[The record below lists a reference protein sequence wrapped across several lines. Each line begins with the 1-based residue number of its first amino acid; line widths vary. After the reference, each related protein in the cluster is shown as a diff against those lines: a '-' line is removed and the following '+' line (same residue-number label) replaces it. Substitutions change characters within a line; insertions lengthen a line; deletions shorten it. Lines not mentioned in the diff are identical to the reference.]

1 MHPYLFKIGDFSIP
15 TYGILVA
22 AGYLISAFYIYKRNR
37 PLNISREQI
46 SDMILFAII
55 AALLGGKLFYVII
68 FWDDY
73 GLTFFQKAINA
84 LKDFRYG
91 FVFYG
96 GLITSTIFLY
106 FYLKKKK
113 INFLAF
119 ADIAA
124 PGIVLGH
131 AIGRIGCFFAGCCH
145 GKPTDF
151 ICAVTF
157 NNPESLVSPALIG
170 VPVHP
175 TQLYSSAANF
185 IIFIAL
191 HFMLKASLK
200 HNWKKG
206 LIAASYL
213 LTYSIARF
221 AIEIFRGD
229 ARGNFIF
236 AMSPS
241 QIISLSGALIALLF
255 FYFAWKNKTIAV
267 KRQ

>member
-1 MHPYLFKIGDFSIP
+1 MHPYLFKIGDFSVP

-96 GLITSTIFLY
+96 GLIISIASVY
-106 FYLKKKK
+106 IYSKKKN
-113 INFLAF
+113 INFLTF

-124 PGIVLGH
+124 PAIALGH
-131 AIGRIGCFFAGCCH
+131 AIGRLGCFFAGCCH

-151 ICAVTF
+151 ICAVKF
-157 NNPESLVSPALIG
+157 NNPESLVAPHLLGI
-170 VPVHP
+170 PIHP

-185 IIFIAL
+185 IIFAAL
-191 HFMLKASLK
+191 HFMLKSSLK
-200 HNWKKG
+200 HNWKNG
-206 LIAASYL
+206 LIAASYIL
-213 LTYSIARF
+213 LYSIARF
-221 AIEIFRGD
+221 IIELFRGD
-229 ARGNFIF
+229 ARGDFIF

-241 QIISLSGALIALLF
+241 QIISLSGAVIALLF
-255 FYFAWKNKTIAV
+255 FYLARKTKNAKI
-267 KRQ
+267 

>member
-1 MHPYLFKIGDFSIP
+1 MHPYLFKIGNFSVP

-22 AGYLISAFYIYKRNR
+22 AGYLLGAFYIYKRNR
-37 PLNISREQI
+37 LLNISKEQV
-46 SDMILFAII
+46 SDILLFAII
-55 AALLGGKLFYVII
+55 AALLGGKLFYAVI
-68 FWDDY
+68 FWNDY
-73 GLTFFQKAINA
+73 GLTFFQKALNA

-96 GLITSTIFLY
+96 GLIVSAVSVYIY
-106 FYLKKKK
+106 SVKKN

-124 PGIVLGH
+124 PAIALGH

-145 GKPTDF
+145 GKPTEF
-151 ICAVTF
+151 ICAVKF
-157 NNPESLVSPALIG
+157 NNPESLVSPLLIG
-170 VPVHP
+170 IPIHP

-185 IIFIAL
+185 IIFLTL

-200 HNWKKG
+200 HNWKNG
-206 LIAASYL
+206 LIADSYL
-213 LTYSIARF
+213 LLYSIARF
-221 AIEIFRGD
+221 IIEFFRGD
-229 ARGNFIF
+229 ARGDFIF

-241 QIISLSGALIALLF
+241 QIISLSGAAIALLF
-255 FYFAWKNKTIAV
+255 FYFALNKTIAV

>member
-22 AGYLISAFYIYKRNR
+22 AGYLLGAFYIYRRNHL
-37 PLNISREQI
+37 LNVTKEQI
-46 SDMILFAII
+46 SDILLFSII
-55 AALLGGKLFYVII
+55 AALLGGKLFYVVI
-68 FWDDY
+68 FWNDY
-73 GLTFFQKAINA
+73 GLTFFEKALNA
-84 LKDFRYG
+84 LKEFRYG

-96 GLITSTIFLY
+96 GLIVSTIATY

-113 INFLAF
+113 INFLKF

-145 GKPTDF
+145 GKPTEF
-151 ICAVTF
+151 ICAVKF
-157 NNPESLVSPALIG
+157 NNPESLVAPALIG
-170 VPVHP
+170 VPIHP
-175 TQLYSSAANF
+175 TQLYSSVLNF

-200 HNWKKG
+200 NNWKQG
-206 LIAASYL
+206 LIAASYIL
-213 LTYSIARF
+213 AYSIARF
-221 AIEIFRGD
+221 TVEIFRGD
-229 ARGNFIF
+229 ARGDFIF

-241 QIISLSGALIALLF
+241 QLISLSGALLALFF
-255 FYFAWKNKTIAV
+255 FYFTFKK
-267 KRQ
+267 KRT